1 MLPCID
7 VCLKAKEEVKL
18 DTFTIS
24 ELFKKFYF
32 NLANDLVQKFPSAT
46 KKLDIGAAK
55 NYYNDMFELSHDRLN
70 FKTVQSNT
78 ILNLLNECNVN
89 KAAVI
94 DDVSGRFLKMVPMF
108 RHPH

>member
-1 MLPCID
+1 M
-7 VCLKAKEEVKL
+7 KF

-32 NLANDLVQKFPSAT
+32 NLANDLVQKFPAAT
-46 KKLDIGAAK
+46 KKIDIGAAK
-55 NYYNDMFELSHDRLN
+55 NYYNGMFELSHDRLN

-78 ILNLLNECNVN
+78 ILNLLKECNVN

-94 DDVSGRFLKMVPMF
+94 DDVSGRFLKMVPMYC
-108 RHPH
+108 HPH

>member
-1 MLPCID
+1 M
-7 VCLKAKEEVKL
+7 KF
-18 DTFTIS
+18 DTFKIS

-32 NLANDLVQKFPSAT
+32 NLANDLVQKFPAAT
-46 KKLDIGAAK
+46 KKIVIGAAK

-78 ILNLLNECNVN
+78 ILNLLKECNVN

-94 DDVSGRFLKMVPMF
+94 DDVSGRFLKMVPMYC
-108 RHPH
+108 HPH

>member
-1 MLPCID
+1 M
-7 VCLKAKEEVKL
+7 KFY
-18 DTFTIS
+18 TFTIS

-32 NLANDLVQKFPSAT
+32 NLANDLVQKFPAAT
-46 KKLDIGAAK
+46 KKIDIGAAK

-78 ILNLLNECNVN
+78 ILNLLKECNVN

-94 DDVSGRFLKMVPMF
+94 DDVSGRFLKMVPMYC
-108 RHPH
+108 HPH